1 MSDAIGLD
9 VDCLDDRP
17 MRATLALADG
27 LAKTL
32 RIAKALLQSGRTIDL
47 MGLEMMIGLLCARAL
62 DLPPEHGRAVRP
74 ELMTL
79 RNETDAL
86 IALLAE
92 REREQA
98 RPAADDAG
106 SDDTG
111 SDDTGRNSAGAEH

>member
-1 MSDAIGLD
+1 
-9 VDCLDDRP
+9 

-111 SDDTGRNSAGAEH
+111 SDDTGGNDTGRNSAGAEH

>member
-32 RIAKALLQSGRTIDL
+32 RIAKALLQSDRTIDL
-47 MGLEMMIGLLCARAL
+47 VGLEMMIGLLCARAL

-92 REREQA
+92 REREEA
-98 RPAADDAG
+98 GPAANDTE
-106 SDDTG
+106 DTG
-111 SDDTGRNSAGAEH
+111 TGNTGTEH